1 MLGIRAPRK
10 GRSQVIM
17 NFDNLRSGLAIPE
30 TPTPTDPRRELN
42 IHGEDETII
51 DGAIEE
57 LDKSNLKTED
67 LFEVFSDWQTKK
79 TLTAKRIFVSTSIL
93 VAAAAWIG
101 IDYTDLSLFGLK
113 VANGSPDK
121 FITFILL
128 SIVVSGIFYEF
139 SRRIDASVRKAR
151 INNIN
156 NDLKS
161 LVQPIGAIDEAMK
174 RNSIDDF
181 SDLYFDFRS
190 PISSGRHDAIDV
202 YRAVKFY
209 QKNLSKAGFGLT
221 VVTIMEHTVTYAIA
235 VFAVAVLAMQLAK

>member
-1 MLGIRAPRK
+1 MPSIPR
-10 GRSQVIM
+10 IY
-17 NFDNLRSGLAIPE
+17 D
-30 TPTPTDPRRELN
+30 PTEPKRELE

-51 DGAIEE
+51 YEAINK

-67 LFEVFSDWQTKK
+67 LFELFSDWHTKK
-79 TLTAKRIFVSTSIL
+79 TLTVKRVFVSTSIL

-121 FITFILL
+121 FIIFILL
-128 SIVVSGIFYEF
+128 SIVISGIFYEF
-139 SRRIDASVRKAR
+139 SRRIDGSVRKAK
-151 INNIN
+151 INHIN

-161 LVQPIGAIDEAMK
+161 LVQPVKTIDGAME
-174 RNSIDDF
+174 RNNIDDF

-190 PISSGRHDAIDV
+190 SMGRPKHDAIDV

-209 QKNLSKAGFGLT
+209 KKNLSKAGVGLT
-221 VVTIMEHTVTYAIA
+221 VVTIMEHIVTYAIA
-235 VFAVAVLAMQLAK
+235 GFALVVLAMQLVQ